1 MLNWKT
7 SLAGFATMAIPIINQ
22 LIPVLPPQY
31 VPIAAGVAAGLGL
44 LFAKDNNATGGTKK
58 Q

>member
-7 SLAGFATMAIPIINQ
+7 SLSGIATIAIPLINQ
-22 LIPVLPPQY
+22 IIPILPPQY

-44 LFAKDNNATGGTKK
+44 LFAKDHNVSGGTKK
-58 Q
+58 